1 VISVKEVTAM
11 TPDPLRDI
19 ASQLDELRTEQQARA
34 ADKKRENQRD
44 IGLHTLSV
52 LLVIICVLIVGLLRI
67 LAERHWTSP

>member
-67 LAERHWTSP
+67 VAEGHWTSP